1 MTIEKGSSAAT
12 HRFCGRR
19 QSRHPLGRSRHPIV
33 GRIGQISPGLF
44 TYTTNFCLDCA
55 VSAPS
60 GGSLVTFVVAA
71 ISWHA
76 FERPVNGLKRH
87 FRYTKPDVVPAD
99 AVAAST

>member
-1 MTIEKGSSAAT
+1 VIDFTEHLLVPLAFERIAA
-12 HRFCGRR
+12 HWRR
-19 QSRHPLGRSRHPIV
+19 
-33 GRIGQISPGLF
+33 
-44 TYTTNFCLDCA
+44 TYENCAFVNF
-55 VSAPS
+55 VVT
-60 GGSLVTFVVAA
+60 SLVTFAVAA